1 NKNGT
6 EAHVEESTRRV
17 FSRGWHRLKLYFII
31 GLPTEEDDD
40 VRGIIDTGRR
50 MLAIGRDL
58 VGNRAE
64 VTVSVS
70 SHVPKPH
77 TPFQWCAQDSE
88 PEIDRKQGLLRSS
101 LTQRQVRLKYHD
113 RGISF
118 VEGVIARGDRRVGA
132 IIEEVWRRGA
142 RFDGWDELF
151 ELERWQAVLTDLGVD
166 VDA

>member
-40 VRGIIDTGRR
+40 VRGTVETGQR
-50 MLAIGRDL
+50 MLKIGRSL

-77 TPFQWCAQDSE
+77 TPFQWCAQDSLD
-88 PEIDRKQGLLRSS
+88 EIHRKQAILRQAAGRDRGL
-101 LTQRQVRLKYHD
+101 RLKHHD
-113 RGISF
+113 SGVSF
-118 VEGVIARGDRRVGA
+118 VEGMIARGDRRLA
-132 IIEEVWRRGA
+132 
-142 RFDGWDELF
+142 
-151 ELERWQAVLTDLGVD
+151 
-166 VDA
+166 